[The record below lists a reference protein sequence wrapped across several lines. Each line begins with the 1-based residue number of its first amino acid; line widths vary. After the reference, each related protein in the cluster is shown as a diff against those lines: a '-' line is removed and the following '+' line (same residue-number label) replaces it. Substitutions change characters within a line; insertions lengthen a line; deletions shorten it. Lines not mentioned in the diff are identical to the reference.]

1 MIRTSPSNS
10 IIRYQLELEDRV
22 DYSSLFLLGSL
33 FKKKCVIVTKTWTFP
48 PPNSLTLSIPNTN
61 IFSFQNR
68 NLYSDFLDS
77 SAYTYS
83 FSQNDSTLATDSLV
97 SYSAHISGTF
107 LNLWITLYP
116 FSKDYLLANYPTAT
130 NPAFPGLKVLV
141 GDPLS

>member
-1 MIRTSPSNS
+1 M
-10 IIRYQLELEDRV
+10 
-22 DYSSLFLLGSL
+22 
-33 FKKKCVIVTKTWTFP
+33 
-48 PPNSLTLSIPNTN
+48 LSILNAN

-83 FSQNDSTLATDSLV
+83 FFQNDSTLATDFLV
-97 SYSAHISGTF
+97 SYNCKGFCLRAHISGTF

-141 GDPLS
+141 GDIPFTPLNSGPL